1 MRSGITMDHNN
12 STRRVG
18 NQTRNQ
24 KQIFCPRCP
33 AEPHLFL
40 SLLDPGRASHTGCS
54 SANVGKSFGTNNA
67 TSVMQSGGLRLCAM
81 AFDIDGITQLLTSKS
96 KTPAGADTAGA
107 LGDGWFEAGVAQV
120 SRQGPARDQ
129 MVSTVFCS
137 PIEKDATLNALAV
150 EAFNEK
156 TRQAPSEKNL
166 LLKENDVNEA
176 APMVAAS
183 AVANGPLYRSAGPP
197 FSVGNMPS
205 YIARASRIRRA
216 RSRSRFRIN

>member
-1 MRSGITMDHNN
+1 MGRKPKTTG
-12 STRRVG
+12 
-18 NQTRNQ
+18 
-24 KQIFCPRCP
+24 PR
-33 AEPHLFL
+33 AR
-40 SLLDPGRASHTGCS
+40 DPGAFKSVLVRTNFEGWRALKML
-54 SANVGKSFGTNNA
+54 AV
-67 TSVMQSGGLRLCAM
+67 
-81 AFDIDGITQLLTSKS
+81 
-96 KTPAGADTAGA
+96 
-107 LGDGWFEAGVAQV
+107 
-120 SRQGPARDQ
+120 
-129 MVSTVFCS
+129 
-137 PIEKDATLNALAV
+137 EKDTTLNALAV

-205 YIARASRIRRA
+205 YIARASRIRRV